1 MTYKLLSKSF
11 ASFLSLFLSSS
22 SLGFDAMPVQEVG
35 VKDQFSR
42 EWKSVDNMK
51 GNCKACFPSTPHHI
65 EQNMP
70 SHLDNQ
76 TISYDVYVADAE
88 KKSVFMVLVATYPDE
103 IVKNRVVHNLEH
115 FLNTIVNQNPNTR
128 LVFADLVDV
137 GGHQGMDFFLRN
149 EQVYFKGRAVIK
161 GNTFYLMA
169 MECETQNYQD
179 SYYQFFIESFRLN

>member
-1 MTYKLLSKSF
+1 MKLNLLKKSF
-11 ASFLSLFLSSS
+11 ASFLSLFLSSTPLS
-22 SLGFDAMPVQEVG
+22 YDAKPVNQVS
-35 VKDQFSR
+35 VKDQYLR

-51 GNCKACFPSTPHHI
+51 GNCKACFPTTPHHI

-70 SHLDNQ
+70 SHLDNK
-76 TISYDVYVADAE
+76 TIAYDVYVADAQ
-88 KKSVFMVLVATYPDE
+88 KKSVFMVLVASYPDE
-103 IVKNRVVHNLEH
+103 IVKDRVVHNLEH

-137 GGHQGMDFFLRN
+137 NGHQGMDFFLRN
-149 EQVYFKGRAVIK
+149 DQVYFKGRAVIR